1 MTQVKTQ
8 WTPAQEAEKMA
19 LIGATLANEWVK
31 SDTIANKTKRELL
44 TTCAKTHS
52 KNVEGIKH
60 LLDGYA
66 NKFLALG
73 YSDSIVRVRKSEANT
88 VFKAYAMTTITNDNQ
103 NALEAFDGNYN
114 DFIALARTLIKSD
127 VTKEPKIS
135 NRLPKVTE
143 HQEQFIHDKMTSAT
157 IYQLTDFIETAT
169 KELNKPHDSE
179 TARLAERNQ
188 LALIVSICK
197 QMAKNDT
204 CEPIVKTC
212 VESIMALVKPVLSK
226 LDIVATE
233 SKTDIQELQVAML

>member
-8 WTPAQEAEKMA
+8 TEWTPAQEAEKMA
-19 LIGATLANEWVK
+19 LIGATLANAWVA
-31 SDTIANKTKRELL
+31 SDEKANKTKRELL
-44 TTCAKTHS
+44 TACAKTHA
-52 KNVEGIKH
+52 KNVVGVKD
-60 LLDGYA
+60 LLEGYA

-127 VTKEPKIS
+127 VTKEVKVS
-135 NRLPKVTE
+135 NRQPKVTE
-143 HQEQFIHDKMTSAT
+143 HQEQFIHDKMASAT
-157 IYQLTDFIETAT
+157 IYQLTDFIESAA
-169 KELNKPHDSE
+169 KELNKPHDVK

-197 QMAKNDT
+197 QLAKNDT
-204 CEPIVKTC
+204 CEPLVKTC
-212 VESIMALVKPVLSK
+212 VESIIVLVKPVLDK
-226 LDIVATE
+226 LDIVAT
-233 SKTDIQELQVAML
+233 KVVQELQEAMM